1 MATDRRQRI
10 CDAAIDVLGTGG
22 SRQLTHR
29 AVDAA
34 AGLPL
39 GSTSNV
45 FRTRDALLAGV
56 LDRLLERE
64 TAGWRQLT
72 TAGMPRDVDTFAAL
86 LAGLIEELTG
96 PQRMLSLAR
105 QAIFHEAAF
114 RPDLQRR
121 IDAAQ
126 RDLLHWG
133 GGWLAA
139 LGSTRPERDLRALL
153 ALIDGVLMLRLANP
167 HDAPP
172 TAPMFAALLRGLR
185 ADVS

>member
-10 CDAAIDVLGTGG
+10 CDAAIDVLGAGG
-22 SRQLTHR
+22 SRRLTHR

-45 FRTRDALLAGV
+45 FRSRDALLAGV

-64 TAGWRQLT
+64 TEGWRQLA
-72 TAGMPRDVDTFAAL
+72 TADPPHDVDTFAAQ
-86 LAGLIEELTG
+86 LAGLIEQLTG
-96 PQRMLSLAR
+96 PQRMLALAR

-114 RPDLQRR
+114 RPELQRR
-121 IDAAQ
+121 IDVAQ
-126 RDLLHWG
+126 QELLGWG

-139 LGSTRPERDLRALL
+139 LGSNRPERDLRALL
-153 ALIDGVLMLRLANP
+153 ALIDGVLLLRLANP
-167 HDAPP
+167 HDTPP
-172 TAPMFAALLRGLR
+172 TAPVFAALLRGLR
-185 ADVS
+185 TETT

>member
-1 MATDRRQRI
+1 VATDRRQRI

-45 FRTRDALLAGV
+45 FRTRDALL
-56 LDRLLERE
+56 
-64 TAGWRQLT
+64 
-72 TAGMPRDVDTFAAL
+72 AGMPRDVDTFAAL